1 MDNLNI
7 LYYLLC
13 AYYLT
18 LIVDFCLERARSDI
32 NKINMEV
39 TE

>member
-7 LYYLLC
+7 LYYALC

-18 LIVDFCLERARSDI
+18 LIVDFCLERSRSDDD
-32 NKINMEV
+32 KIKKEV
-39 TE
+39 